1 MLSMQIN
8 NRGRVLMLVSNPC
21 VNDSRVIKSAELL
34 AGYGYK
40 VCVICRE
47 VDSMPDSETRNNVSY
62 VRVPMKFVLIQ
73 TNISSGHKQPQ
84 EKSVI
89 LILYK
94 WVTKV
99 TVACSQSLRKIAG
112 LIIFFICYVLAIIIF
127 ITHKIIRPVVKL
139 MCPRL
144 EIIQEKY
151 NYQNKFM
158 IQVLNYKYA
167 SINNI
172 SIILLNLTKKFIG
185 ENLIQTVST
194 ENIFEEA
201 ISFRPDIVH
210 AHDSMIAAS
219 TGAKVIYDSHE
230 LETHRNG
237 LKPLGRIQIY
247 LKEKFYLKRTNAVI
261 TVCNSIS
268 DYLAKQYNIPKP
280 TVIMNAPDVNRIDNN
295 GLSLRD
301 ELMLTDATP
310 LAVYVGKI
318 TTGRGLH
325 ELVRAMQFCKEFHV
339 ALLGPSVISIEENLT
354 REAESLGVRDR
365 LHLVPSVAPE
375 IVMSYIKSADIGVI
389 PIQDVC
395 LSYRYC
401 MPNKLFEMAFSGIP
415 ACVSNLPEMKAFID
429 RERVGITMDQTDPED
444 IARAMHELYQRRKD
458 YVVDEYRLSELF
470 KKYSWET
477 QGHKLL
483 NLYQNVLAVN
493 TSSGLI

>member
-1 MLSMQIN
+1 MQNN
-8 NRGRVLMLVSNPC
+8 NRCRVLMVVSNPC
-21 VNDSRVIKSAELL
+21 INDSRVIKSAELL
-34 AGYGYK
+34 AGNGYK

-47 VDSMPDSETRNNVSY
+47 VDGMPDSETRNNVSY

-73 TNISSGHKQPQ
+73 KNILSGHKQPL

-89 LILYK
+89 LILYE

-99 TVACSQSLRKIAG
+99 IVACSQSLRKIAK
-112 LIIFFICYVLAIIIF
+112 LIILFICYVLATIIF
-127 ITHKIIRPVVKL
+127 FTHKIIRPVVKL

-144 EIIQEKY
+144 EMIQEKY
-151 NYQNKFM
+151 NYQNEFM
-158 IQVLNYKYA
+158 IQVLNYEYA
-167 SINNI
+167 S
-172 SIILLNLTKKFIG
+172 KKFIG
-185 ENLIQTVST
+185 GNLILTVST
-194 ENIFEEA
+194 ENVFEEA

-210 AHDSMIAAS
+210 AHEFSTLPASSMIAAS
-219 TGAKVIYDSHE
+219 AGAKIIYDSHE

-237 LKPLGRIQIY
+237 LKLLGRIQIY

-268 DYLAKQYNIPKP
+268 DYLAKKYNIPIP
-280 TVIMNAPDVNRIDNN
+280 TVIMNAPDVNRIDCN

-339 ALLGPSVISIEENLT
+339 ALLGPSVISSEKNLT
-354 REAESLGVRDR
+354 REAERLGVRNR
-365 LHLVPSVAPE
+365 LHLVPSVSPE
-375 IVMSYIKSADIGVI
+375 IVMTYIKSADIGVI
-389 PIQDVC
+389 PIQDNC

-444 IARAMHELYQRRKD
+444 IARAMHELYQQRKD

-483 NLYQNVLAVN
+483 NLYQNVLAVK
-493 TSSGLI
+493 TSSELI